1 MAPKVSVIVPVYNVE
16 QYLDRCI
23 QSLLNQTLKE
33 IEIILVDDESPDKC
47 PQMCDRYAQQDSR
60 IKIIHKKNEGLGMAR
75 NSGIEI
81 ASGEYVTFC
90 DSDDFVESETYACV
104 YNCCKSQDLDM
115 CCFQHQR
122 VTQEGIILPNKH
134 KVTEEFFEGANVK
147 NFLMGIIGK
156 DAINKH
162 SKTYGMS
169 SCMAVF
175 RRSIYIDSGVRYPSE
190 RLIASEDLVFLL
202 YFLPHVQKIKIL
214 PNIFY
219 NYTINPSSISQ
230 NYSAQKHTR
239 LINLLHEVKKY
250 CDENFEY
257 NDYKNHYF
265 TQLLRIFKIILK
277 HISLSNESFI
287 QKMVHLSSETKHPL
301 PQPFYQDPISQK
313 YGWYDNLYIFAMKHH
328 LSLFFIILYHF
339 KR

>member
-214 PNIFY
+214 PLLFRRITQHRNILD
-219 NYTINPSSISQ
+219 SSI
-230 NYSAQKHTR
+230 
-239 LINLLHEVKKY
+239 
-250 CDENFEY
+250 CC
-257 NDYKNHYF
+257 
-265 TQLLRIFKIILK
+265 
-277 HISLSNESFI
+277 
-287 QKMVHLSSETKHPL
+287 
-301 PQPFYQDPISQK
+301 
-313 YGWYDNLYIFAMKHH
+313 MK
-328 LSLFFIILYHF
+328 
-339 KR
+339 